1 MVPDL
6 SILEN
11 RLGYVAKDKRGLVLA
26 LTHPS
31 FAHEKQGRFISDDA
45 HIALLRCGEHALL
58 HSDLDSAS
66 NVRRDDVPALRDNT
80 SHILQYHIAHNQ
92 RLEFLGD
99 AVLQLAVSSYFY
111 RSYPEASEGEMTR
124 WRTEIVREETL
135 VRVAKSLDLGAFLL
149 LGRGEAL
156 SGGANNPSNL
166 ADAVEAVL
174 GAIYL
179 DGGFQAV
186 SEVVERLFEPDFKLV
201 LDGGLSRDYKS
212 RVYEWAQS
220 KTGTS
225 ITFRVLEETGPEHD
239 RRFTL
244 GLFVNG
250 ELQTQGEGHSKK
262 DAEQQASR
270 IFLFQKSELELD

>member
-1 MVPDL
+1 MAPDL
-6 SILEN
+6 TLLEK
-11 RLGYVAKDKRGLVLA
+11 RLGYVAKDKRCLVLA

-31 FAHEKQGRFISDDA
+31 FAHEKQGRSASGDSYGVAPYRDD
-45 HIALLRCGEHALL
+45 HTLSY
-58 HSDLDSAS
+58 SDLESTSD
-66 NVRRDDVPALRDNT
+66 VRHNGVPVLQDDR
-80 SHILQYHIAHNQ
+80 SHLLQQHVAHNQ

-111 RSYPEASEGEMTR
+111 RAHPDASEGEMTR

-135 VRVAKSLDLGAFLL
+135 VRVAKSLDLGSFLL
-149 LGRGEAL
+149 LGRGETL
-156 SGGANNPSNL
+156 SGGADNPSNL
-166 ADAVEAVL
+166 ADAVEALL

-179 DGGFQAV
+179 DGGFQAA
-186 SEVVERLFEPDFKLV
+186 SDVVQRLFKPDFKLV
-201 LDGGLSRDYKS
+201 LQGGLLRDFKS

-220 KTGTS
+220 KTGIT

-244 GLFVNG
+244 GLFVNN
-250 ELQTQGEGHSKK
+250 ELQAQGEGHTKK

-270 IFLFQKSELELD
+270 IFLLNKLATE

>member
-1 MVPDL
+1 M
-6 SILEN
+6 
-11 RLGYVAKDKRGLVLA
+11 
-26 LTHPS
+26 
-31 FAHEKQGRFISDDA
+31 
-45 HIALLRCGEHALL
+45 
-58 HSDLDSAS
+58 
-66 NVRRDDVPALRDNT
+66 
-80 SHILQYHIAHNQ
+80 
-92 RLEFLGD
+92 
-99 AVLQLAVSSYFY
+99 
-111 RSYPEASEGEMTR
+111 
-124 WRTEIVREETL
+124 
-135 VRVAKSLDLGAFLL
+135 
-149 LGRGEAL
+149 
-156 SGGANNPSNL
+156 
-166 ADAVEAVL
+166 EAVL

-201 LDGGLSRDYKS
+201 LDGGLPREYKS

-225 ITFRVLEETGPEHD
+225 ITFRVIEETGPEHD